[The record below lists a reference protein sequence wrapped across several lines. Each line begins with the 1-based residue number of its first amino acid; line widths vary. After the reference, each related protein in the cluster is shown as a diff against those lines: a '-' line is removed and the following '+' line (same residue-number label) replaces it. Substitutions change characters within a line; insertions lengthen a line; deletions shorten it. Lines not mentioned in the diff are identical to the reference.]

1 MSTSNE
7 PQIVPGQWIVTLRPY
22 ATSAIK
28 STHVSLLH
36 NLTDDTSSPV
46 NVSINSEFDLP
57 EIRGYTASFDE
68 ATKAELEALPEV
80 ADIEPVQI
88 FKHCAAVTQSNA
100 PWGLARISTRSK
112 LPPAGPYTYK
122 YTNTGEGAIAYVID
136 TGINDAHVD
145 FEGRASKGP
154 KFVTVAAGVEVSDE
168 DLNGHGTHVAGT
180 IAGKTY
186 GVAKK
191 AQVIGIKVF
200 DDSPEPGAQTGDII
214 SALDYVVKEFKEHGK
229 PSVVNLSLGGGAS
242 PAMDKAVASAVRSG
256 VTVVVAAGNEARQA
270 TTSSPAREPLAITV
284 GASDVGDKAANF
296 SNYGKMVDIFAPG
309 VQILSTWIG
318 GTEATNTISGTSM
331 ASPHVAGAVAQ
342 IIGAEPTEPLLVVP
356 KLLQWAEKN
365 DLSGLKERTINALL
379 QISDA

>member
-1 MSTSNE
+1 MATPTG

-22 ATSAIK
+22 ATSSIK
-28 STHVSLLH
+28 SSHVSLLH
-36 NLTDDTSSPV
+36 NLTEDSDSPV
-46 NVSINSEFDLP
+46 NVTINSEFDLP
-57 EIRGYTASFDE
+57 EIRGYSASFDE

-88 FKHCAAVTQSNA
+88 FKHCAVQSDA

-112 LPPAGPYTYK
+112 LPAAGPYTYK

-154 KFVTVAAGVEVSDE
+154 KFVTSTTAISDE

-200 DDSPEPGAQTGDII
+200 DDQPEPGAQTSDII
-214 SALDYVVKEFKEHGK
+214 SALDYVVKEFKDHGK
-229 PSVVNLSLGGGAS
+229 PSVVNLSLGGGVS
-242 PAMDKAVASAVRSG
+242 PAMDRAVASAVRSG
-256 VTVVVAAGNEARQA
+256 VTVVVAAGNEGAQA

-284 GASDVGDKAANF
+284 GASDVADKSAYF
-296 SNYGKMVDIFAPG
+296 SNYGKIVDIFAPG
-309 VQILSTWIG
+309 VKILSTWIG
-318 GTEATNTISGTSM
+318 STEATNTISGTSM

-342 IIGAEPTEPLLVVP
+342 IIGKEPTEPLLVVP

-365 DLSGLKERTINALL
+365 DLTGLKERTINALL

>member
-1 MSTSNE
+1 MSTPTG

-22 ATSAIK
+22 ATSSIK
-28 STHVSLLH
+28 SSHVSLLH
-36 NLTDDTSSPV
+36 TLTENSDSPV
-46 NVSINSEFDLP
+46 NVTINSEFDLP
-57 EIRGYTASFDE
+57 EIRGYSASFDE

-88 FKHCAAVTQSNA
+88 FKHCAVQSDA

-112 LPPAGPYTYK
+112 LPAAGPYTYK

-136 TGINDAHVD
+136 TGINDTHVD

-154 KFVTVAAGVEVSDE
+154 KFVTATGEISDD

-191 AQVIGIKVF
+191 ATVIGIKVF

-242 PAMDKAVASAVRSG
+242 PAMDRAVAGAVRSG
-256 VTVVVAAGNEARQA
+256 VTVVVAAGNEAAQA

-284 GASDVGDKAANF
+284 GASDIADKAANY

-309 VQILSTWIG
+309 SKILSTWIG
-318 GTEATNTISGTSM
+318 SNEATNTISGTSM

-342 IIGAEPTEPLLVVP
+342 IIGKEPTEPLLVVP

-365 DLSGLKERTINALL
+365 DLTGLRERTINALL

>member
-1 MSTSNE
+1 MATSTQ

-22 ATSAIK
+22 ATSSIK
-28 STHVSLLH
+28 SSHVSLLH
-36 NLTDDTSSPV
+36 NLTEDSASPV

-57 EIRGYTASFDE
+57 EIRGYSASFDE

-80 ADIEPVQI
+80 AEIEPVQI
-88 FKHCAAVTQSNA
+88 FKHCAVVQSDA

-112 LPPAGPYTYK
+112 LPAAGPYTYK

-154 KFVTVAAGVEVSDE
+154 KFVTVAEGTVVGDE

-214 SALDYVVKEFKEHGK
+214 SALDYVVKEFKTHGK

-270 TTSSPAREPLAITV
+270 TTSSPAREPFAITV
-284 GASDVGDKAANF
+284 GASDVTDKAAPF
-296 SNYGKMVDIFAPG
+296 SNYGKVVDIFAPG
-309 VQILSTWIG
+309 VKILSTWIG

-342 IIGAEPTEPLLVVP
+342 IIAAEPTEPLLVVP

-365 DLSGLKERTINALL
+365 DLTGLKERTINALL
-379 QISDA
+379 QVSDA